1 MFFLSI
7 DLKLFKSITYIRE
20 TIAGSKIQNTI
31 YKKNKSFLKAKI
43 IMKRVLI
50 LMGLCV
56 ALINTSCQSA
66 KEEKEVAS
74 KLLVTN
80 PIIMDTTIIRDYVC
94 QIHAIQH
101 IEIRALE
108 KGYLQKIYVDEGQTV
123 KQGQMMFQIMPMMYQ
138 AEMQKAQ
145 AEADFAKTEY
155 LNAKLLA
162 DSNVISKNQLALVKA
177 KYDKAKAELSFSQVR
192 LGFTEIK
199 APFNGIM
206 DRFQVRL
213 GSLVDEGDLL
223 TTLSDNSKLW
233 VYFNVPEAEYLNF
246 KTVSNSDNM
255 KNVRLL
261 MANNEVYEHPGVVET
276 IEADFN
282 NETGTIAFRATFPNP
297 KALLRHGETGSI
309 QMVVP
314 LKKALIIPQKATY
327 EVLEKKYVFIVG
339 KDNVVHS
346 REVVIRSEMPDLY
359 IIKSGLKPEERIL
372 LEGIR
377 KVRDGDKITYKYQEP
392 KSVISH
398 LQVYT
403 E

>member
-1 MFFLSI
+1 
-7 DLKLFKSITYIRE
+7 
-20 TIAGSKIQNTI
+20 
-31 YKKNKSFLKAKI
+31 
-43 IMKRVLI
+43 MKRVLI

-56 ALINTSCQSA
+56 ALINTSCQST
-66 KEEKEVAS
+66 KEEKEVTS

-94 QIHAIQH
+94 QIRAIQH

-108 KGYLQKIYVDEGQTV
+108 KGYLQKIYVDEGQLV

-138 AEMQKAQ
+138 AEMQKAE

-162 DSNVISKNQLALVKA
+162 DSNIISKNQLALVKA
-177 KYDKAKAELSFSQVR
+177 KYNKAKAELSLSQVR

-199 APFNGIM
+199 APFSGIM

-255 KNVRLL
+255 KNVSLL

-327 EVLEKKYVFIVG
+327 EILEKKYVFVVD

>member
-1 MFFLSI
+1 
-7 DLKLFKSITYIRE
+7 
-20 TIAGSKIQNTI
+20 
-31 YKKNKSFLKAKI
+31 
-43 IMKRVLI
+43 
-50 LMGLCV
+50 MGLCA
-56 ALINTSCQSA
+56 ALISTSCQSA

-94 QIHAIQH
+94 QIRAIQH

-108 KGYLQKIYVDEGQTV
+108 KGYLQKIYVDEGQLV

-138 AEMQKAQ
+138 AEMQKAE

-177 KYDKAKAELSFSQVR
+177 KYNKAKAELSLSQVR

-255 KNVRLL
+255 KNVNLL
-261 MANNEVYEHPGVVET
+261 MANNEIYEHPGVVET

-297 KALLRHGETGSI
+297 KALLTHGETGSV

-327 EVLEKKYVFIVG
+327 EILEKKYVFVVD